1 MKSTPEILHQENALA
16 ERAAGYWLLG
26 AAVVAL
32 LPHVPRLPVWLSAV
46 LALLFT
52 WRFLMVQ
59 RAWPAPN
66 RWWRWIF
73 TALLVFL
80 LYRQYGTLFGR
91 DAGSALLAAM
101 LALKFLELQR
111 LRDYVL
117 SVLLVYFLIALGFL
131 YSQAMWLVVY
141 LIAVFVLT
149 TATLVRLAVPGARAR
164 FALRLAG
171 VLMLQALPLML
182 VMHLLFPRLQGALW
196 GLPHDAHAGLTGIS
210 EEMYPGSIHELSL
223 SEDIAFRAHFPGA
236 VPPPAQ
242 RYWRTLVLWSTDGQ
256 RWTRGLATHARLE
269 YEAQGSPISYTLTPE
284 PANKPW
290 LPALDLPAQIPPG
303 TRLRSGLVLETAVPV
318 RGRLSLEMSA
328 HTRYRMLTLPESE
341 RRAGLQRPELISARV
356 QALAAGWRQSA
367 RSDADVVRAALTHFR
382 TEKFYYTLEPPAL
395 EDNPVD
401 EFLFETRRGY
411 CEHFAAAFVTLMRST
426 GIPARVVTGYQGGE
440 LNPSGNYL
448 IVRQLDAHAWAEV
461 WLPGQGWARVDPT
474 AAIAPERI
482 EYGTEGIRRLLE
494 RGAVLGGSP
503 SEALRDLLALGAFEQ
518 VRQQLRLS
526 WDAANTAWQRWVLSY
541 DQARQRELLAQL
553 GFEDVHPLRLLGLLA
568 LLIALVMGLYLMLTR
583 RRVPR
588 PDPVQRAYF
597 TFCHKL
603 AQIGLVRAPQEGA
616 LTFAERGARQLP
628 QLAVGIHAITHFYLR
643 LRYGGHEN
651 VAAQREFAR
660 RVAAF
665 RARRG

>member
-46 LALLFT
+46 LAVLFT

-242 RYWRTLVLWSTDGQ
+242 RYWRTLVLWDTDGQ

-290 LPALDLPAQIPPG
+290 LPALDLPAQVPPG

-328 HTRYRMLTLPESE
+328 HTRYRMLALPESE
-341 RRAGLQRPELISARV
+341 RRAGLRRPALISARV
-356 QALAAGWRQSA
+356 QGLAAGWRQSA
-367 RSDADVVRAALTHFR
+367 RSDADVVRAALAYFR

-411 CEHFAAAFVTLMRST
+411 CEHFAAAFVTLMRSA

-494 RGAVLGGSP
+494 RGAALGGSP

-553 GFEDVHPLRLLGLLA
+553 GFEDVNPLRLLGLLA
-568 LLIALVMGLYLMLTR
+568 LLIALVMGLYVMLTR
-583 RRVPR
+583 RRLPR

-597 TFCHKL
+597 TFCRKL

-628 QLAVGIHAITHFYLR
+628 QLAAGIHAITHFYLR